1 MWFRLAKALGM
12 SVRRAQEEI
21 SSAEFGE
28 WIAFYSIEP
37 FGDRIEDLRAGITT
51 SVIANANR
59 SKDTKPFKPLD
70 FIPWA
75 EPEVTVK
82 SGPPPAEAIAA
93 LFGVNLTEAKAS
105 GKKQFIIRRGP

>member
-1 MWFRLAKALGM
+1 MGRT
-12 SVRRAQEEI
+12 VEELQNAM

-28 WIAFYSIEP
+28 WIAFSSIEP
-37 FGDRIEDLRAGITT
+37 FGDNIEDLRTGITA
-51 SVIANANR
+51 SVVANCNR
-59 SKDTKPFKPLD
+59 SKDTPPYKPLD

-75 EPEVTVK
+75 QEPVVK

-105 GKKQFIIRRGP
+105 GKKQFIIHRGA

>member
-1 MWFRLAKALGM
+1 MWFRLAKALGK
-12 SVRRAQEEI
+12 SVRQAQEEI
-21 SSAEFGE
+21 DSAEFGE

-37 FGDRIEDLRAGITT
+37 FGDRIEDLRAGIIA
-51 SVIANANR
+51 SAIANCNR
-59 SKDTKPFKPLD
+59 SKDTPPYKPLD

-75 EPEVTVK
+75 QEPVVK

-105 GKKQFIIRRGP
+105 GKKQFIVRRGA